1 MNKKFGYLLAVL
13 SLFSACLI
21 LLTACG
27 TPRLSEPIGLYVD
40 MDSQTLHWQKV
51 KGASAYSVEINGNE
65 ISTKQNQFA
74 LSGLAEGEYTIRL
87 KAVSGND
94 EYQDSKIV
102 EYYFVRERETGLVYK
117 TTANNS
123 AYELVSIGSASGDVV
138 MESNFRGK
146 PVISIAKGAFRR
158 CNRLT
163 SLVVGEHVQTIG
175 ESAFYACSELQS
187 ITLPQGLLSIGK
199 NAFQNCTRLSSIE
212 IPDGVTELSEYTFS
226 LCKELQSVKLGAG
239 MTTIGDYVF
248 ADCAKLTSVEFN
260 DNLTTI
266 GQYAFSGCEGLTS
279 LKLGAGVTE
288 IGLYAFYRTSGLTTV
303 QFNEKLT
310 TIKESAF
317 QESAL
322 TSIVLPD
329 SVTTIDIYAFAKC
342 SELAEV
348 TLGSGLESIGYQ
360 AFVETKIAEDATDI
374 LRIGNWLIACKT
386 QLESDKLLQIA
397 NDNTVV
403 GVADYCFMGQT
414 KLSSVTLNAVK
425 YVGIGA
431 FSDCESLWEVRFTA
445 NSLVRIGSYAFSNCE
460 QLTNVNLSAGL
471 QSIDQYAFMGCT
483 RLEDSGI
490 NLPTTL
496 TKIGQ
501 NAFNGTR
508 VYNLARGLVYVD
520 HWLVGVNGETINNPN
535 IKNGTVGIADY
546 AFNDTIPMGTVYL
559 PDTVTYIG
567 RGAFYKATYVSSIN
581 MPSSLKRI
589 GDYAFYG
596 CMMVFSEGDT
606 PEEVYTLTIPEGTE
620 YIGRSAFYNCAT
632 FLNLTVPGSVKYI
645 GDYAFRG
652 CAVGYQLPLEET
664 DENGDPLLCIG
675 SISLGEGIEYIGNYA
690 FSKNPMSGTLTIPN
704 SVTYLGTYAFS
715 DCFAMTELNL
725 STSLD
730 RISAY
735 AFSKCVGLTS
745 VTIPS
750 SVKHIEKF
758 AFRGCTGIKDLV
770 LCEGL
775 EQVDTYAFYGC
786 NAVRKLQLPGTLHT
800 VGDYAFRG
808 MEKLTAVMIP
818 EGLVNL
824 GKHAFYGNQATFYLE
839 ADSVPTTW
847 SERWNSSYR
856 PVILGVTLAEDH
868 SYVVSFTKNGEKL
881 LNLSER
887 VSITK
892 PSRKGY
898 TFLGWATAPGA
909 GVSYAADAV
918 AGVPDGTVLYSVW
931 AEGEEPEV
939 EEVPE
944 ETDDAQNGADN
955 NAGAGNAAN

>member
-1 MNKKFGYLLAVL
+1 MNKKFGYLPAVL
-13 SLFSACLI
+13 GLLFACL
-21 LLTACG
+21 LLMNACG

-40 MDSQTLHWQKV
+40 IDTQTLHWQKV
-51 KGASAYSVEINGNE
+51 KGASAYSVEVDGNTV
-65 ISTKQNQFA
+65 STKQNQFTLA
-74 LSGLAEGEYTIRL
+74 NLAEGEYTIKL

-94 EYQDSKIV
+94 EYEDSKVV
-102 EYYFVRERETGLVYK
+102 EYFFVRERESGLVYK

-123 AYELVSIGSASGDVV
+123 AYELVSIGSTSGDVV

-175 ESAFYACSELQS
+175 ESAFYNCSELQS
-187 ITLPQGLLSIGK
+187 ITLPQGLVSIGK
-199 NAFQNCTRLSSIE
+199 NAFQNCTRLTGIV
-212 IPDGVTELSEYTFS
+212 IPDGVTELPEYTFS

-239 MTTIGDYVF
+239 VTTIGDYVF
-248 ADCAKLTSVEFN
+248 ADCTKLTSVEFN
-260 DNLTTI
+260 DKLTTI
-266 GQYAFSGCEGLTS
+266 GQYAFSGCSALSNVT
-279 LKLGAGVTE
+279 LGASVTE
-288 IGLYAFYRTSGLTTV
+288 IGPYAFYRNKALTSIQLNDQLTTV
-303 QFNEKLT
+303 
-310 TIKESAF
+310 KEGAF

-322 TSIVLPD
+322 TSVTLPN
-329 SVTTIDIYAFAKC
+329 SVTTVEMFAFAKC
-342 SELAEV
+342 NALAEV
-348 TLGSGLESIGYQ
+348 TLGSGLQSIGFQ
-360 AFVETKIAEDATDI
+360 AFVETKISEDATDI
-374 LRIGNWLIACKT
+374 LRIGNWMIACKSS
-386 QLESDKLLQIA
+386 EIKEIPDADS
-397 NDNTVV
+397 VV
-403 GVADYCFMGQT
+403 GVADYCFMGQ
-414 KLSSVTLNAVK
+414 KQLSSVRLNAVK
-425 YVGIGA
+425 YIGIGA
-431 FSDCESLWEVRFTA
+431 FSSCESLWEASFT
-445 NSLVRIGSYAFSNCE
+445 NGSLIQIGAYAFSDCE

-471 QSIDQYAFMGCT
+471 QAMNQQSGNGCI

-490 NLPTTL
+490 NLPLTL

-501 NAFNGTR
+501 SAFYGTR
-508 VYNLARGLVYVD
+508 TQTLARGLVYMD
-520 HWLVGVNGETINNPN
+520 HWLVDANGDMIKDPN

-546 AFNDTIPMGTVYL
+546 AFNNTVPVGTVYL
-559 PDTVTYIG
+559 PDTVAYIG
-567 RGAFYKATYVSSIN
+567 RGAFYKATYVTSIN
-581 MPSSLKRI
+581 LSSSLKRI

-596 CMMVFSEGDT
+596 CVMKFAEGET
-606 PEEVYTLTIPEGTE
+606 PEEMFTLIIPEGTE

-675 SISLGEGIEYIGNYA
+675 SITLGEGIEYIGNYA
-690 FSKNPMSGTLTIPN
+690 FAKNPMSGTLTIPN

-715 DCFAMTELNL
+715 DAYAMTELKL
-725 STSLD
+725 GTGIET
-730 RISAY
+730 ISAY
-735 AFSKCVGLTS
+735 AFSKCAGLTS
-745 VTIPS
+745 LTVPS
-750 SVKHIEKF
+750 NVKHIEKF
-758 AFRGCTGIKDLV
+758 AFRGCAAITDLV
-770 LCEGL
+770 LGEGL

-786 NAVRKLQLPGTLHT
+786 KAVRKLQLPGTLHT

-818 EGLVNL
+818 KGLVNL
-824 GKHAFYGNQATFYLE
+824 GKHAFYGNQATFYVE
-839 ADSVPTTW
+839 AESVPTTW
-847 SERWNSSYR
+847 SDRWNSSYR
-856 PVILGVTLAEDH
+856 PVILGVTLADDH
-868 SYVVSFTKNGEKL
+868 SYVVSFTKNGEGI

-909 GVSYAADAV
+909 AVAYGADAV
-918 AGVPDGTVLYSVW
+918 AGVSDGTVLYSVW

-944 ETDDAQNGADN
+944 GTDDTQNGAGN
-955 NAGAGNAAN
+955 NAGTGNANN